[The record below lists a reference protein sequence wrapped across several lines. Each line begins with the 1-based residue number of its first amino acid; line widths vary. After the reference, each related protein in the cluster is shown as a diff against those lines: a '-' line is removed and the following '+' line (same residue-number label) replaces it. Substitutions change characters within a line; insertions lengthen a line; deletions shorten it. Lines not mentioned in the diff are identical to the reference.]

1 MFLFPVIY
9 IAAFISSIYY
19 LLKDK
24 VQGILL
30 FFVFGLPIYTIALSV
45 SFMYGFRKY
54 IPLLQSFKEIIVLVG
69 LGYLVLALKKKLRLH
84 LVDKLIIAFFLFTA
98 LYVILPIGKYGFID
112 KLLALKSLSFFVF
125 VYFIGRLFDP
135 KKIYIN
141 QYFKYICAVSI
152 AAAIVLLYELINYQH
167 IQTLSGYADYNYYL
181 FNQEPSGN
189 YGLTW
194 TFEIEG
200 GLKRFASFF
209 SNPLEHSA
217 ATILTVSILA
227 ALYTK
232 QNNSIKLD
240 AFGIIVLLS
249 TILGIVFALSRAS
262 FVNYFLLIYI
272 YAFIT
277 DKKIIIKIIHWSIFI
292 ALLYPFIFIK
302 QNDLGDFLINTFKFN
317 STSSLGHILGWIEGA
332 QAIIKSPLGL
342 GLGESGRISGMTGE
356 NIGGENQLVII
367 GVQAGVIALGLYIAV
382 YVLLI
387 KTSYRSFK
395 IMKGKERKIALAL
408 LLMKIGFIIPTIT
421 SNFESYI
428 YISYISWFISGLF
441 ITMIS
446 NRSQSITFE
455 SADVKMKIIS

>member
-9 IAAFISSIYY
+9 ITAFILSVYY

-24 VQGILL
+24 VRGVLL
-30 FFVFGLPIYTIALSV
+30 FFVFGLPLYTIALSV

-54 IPLLQSFKEIIVLVG
+54 IPFLQSFKEIIVLAALV
-69 LGYLVLALKKKLRLH
+69 YLLLAMKKKLKLH
-84 LVDKLIIAFFLFTA
+84 LVDKLIIAFFLYSS
-98 LYVILPIGKYGFID
+98 LYVLLPIGKYGFTD
-112 KLLALKSLSFFVF
+112 KLLALKSLSFFAF
-125 VYFIGRLFDP
+125 VYFVGRLFDP
-135 KKIYIN
+135 KKVYVN

-152 AAAIVLLYELINYQH
+152 AAGLVLLYEVINYQH
-167 IQTLSGYADYNYYL
+167 LQTLSGYADYNYYL

-200 GLKRFASFF
+200 GIKRFASFF

-232 QNNSIKLD
+232 QNNSIKFD

-249 TILGIVFALSRAS
+249 TLFAIVFALSRAS
-262 FVNYFLLIYI
+262 FVSYFLLIYI

-277 DKKIIIKIIHWSIFI
+277 NKKIIIKIIHLSII
-292 ALLYPFIFIK
+292 AALLYPLLFIK
-302 QNDLGDFLINTFKFN
+302 QNDLTDFLVNTIKFN
-317 STSSLGHILGWIEGA
+317 NTSSLGHILGWIEGV
-332 QAIIKSPLGL
+332 QAMIKSPLGL
-342 GLGESGRISGMTGE
+342 GLGESGRISGATGE

-367 GVQAGVIALGLYIAV
+367 GVQAGIIALGIYIAI
-382 YVLLI
+382 YILLI
-387 KTSYRSFK
+387 KTSYHAFK
-395 IMKGKERKIALAL
+395 TMKGKERKIALAL
-408 LLMKIGFIIPTIT
+408 LLMKIGFIIPIIT

-446 NRSQSITFE
+446 DKGNELATNKLEAWQSN
-455 SADVKMKIIS
+455 